1 MKNIIFIIGKIE
13 NFPCNCF
20 THWCFIPVSYTH
32 LDVYKRQGKDSYV
45 ASLARTKEE
54 EETDSYS
61 IHVYYANETIKV
73 TTKEKQ

>member
-1 MKNIIFIIGKIE
+1 MITGAEGGPTQSCLRLAVAK
-13 NFPCNCF
+13 
-20 THWCFIPVSYTH
+20 V
-32 LDVYKRQGKDSYV
+32 GKDSYV
-45 ASLARTKEE
+45 APLARTKEE